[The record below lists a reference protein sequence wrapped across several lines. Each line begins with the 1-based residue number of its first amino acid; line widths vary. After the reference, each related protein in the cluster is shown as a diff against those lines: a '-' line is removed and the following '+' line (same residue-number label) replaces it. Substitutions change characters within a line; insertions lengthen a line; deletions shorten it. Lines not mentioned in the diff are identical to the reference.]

1 MEGLIF
7 LVHLRRAGLPPCL
20 LRNQTGMETGAGG
33 HHKVSEVI
41 FRPDMWVWPHSD
53 WLRNQVR
60 MSQSREE
67 IVYEYANQTFSIN

>member
-1 MEGLIF
+1 
-7 LVHLRRAGLPPCL
+7 
-20 LRNQTGMETGAGG
+20 METGAGG